1 MIYVFCYRGI
11 HFTLICFKSMLHLF
25 VCVLYNNPAVSEYM
39 IILFLA
45 RKVIIRIF
53 IHEKSLT
60 LHIAVAEYGKII
72 YLINY

>member
-1 MIYVFCYRGI
+1 
-11 HFTLICFKSMLHLF
+11 MLHLF

-53 IHEKSLT
+53 IHEK
-60 LHIAVAEYGKII
+60 IANFAHCRSGIR
-72 YLINY
+72 